1 MSDQI
6 KQIAERLQGLRD
18 VLELTPQEVAESCQ
32 LTVEEYLGMESGEKD
47 ISVSALWKA
56 PRGMGNGRVR
66 MVLLVAKVRPSF
78 STGDGSP

>member
-32 LTVEEYLGMESGEKD
+32 LTVEEYLGMVCCKYVSG
-47 ISVSALWKA
+47 
-56 PRGMGNGRVR
+56 
-66 MVLLVAKVRPSF
+66 
-78 STGDGSP
+78 